1 MNVKLYMS
9 YHVNYTQIIA
19 WQTRCSKVF
28 LVTITTAHHQDTG
41 KQGP

>member
-1 MNVKLYMS
+1 MNVKCCMS

-19 WQTRCSKVF
+19 WQTGCSEES
-28 LVTITTAHHQDTG
+28 LVSDHTG